1 MENNDLME
9 IFGLTE
15 DDTHGKG
22 QQSEAKGSDNE
33 DESLDNSPAD
43 NEEGKD
49 DNDLDD
55 DDLGETGDEDLG
67 EGSGEADDE
76 EPEDKEGEE
85 SEGDKD
91 DKKGGR
97 SAKNAERRRQRNRR
111 IKESQQKLI
120 DEAVSKALKEHQEQ
134 TRQIMDAFVVSLGL
148 KNPRD
153 NKPITTLE
161 ELNEYQKHKEREQL
175 EKDLQSGKITPEHIR
190 KIVADMPELQRPAKE
205 EKAPE
210 EDPQVKAAIEADI
223 KRISELDPSIKSIE
237 DFVKMENHDRFYE
250 LVKRGNNFYDAFCL
264 ANMDKLV
271 EMKAKAEARKRANLA
286 NSKEHMRRKSSRGQ
300 GAVTVPPDV
309 MALYRELMPDA
320 TEAEIQKH
328 YNKQLKK

>member
-15 DDTHGKG
+15 EDTQENGQKSDDDK
-22 QQSEAKGSDNE
+22 KGSD
-33 DESLDNSPAD
+33 DDDKSLDDNSPD
-43 NEEGKD
+43 NNEEGKD

-55 DDLGETGDEDLG
+55 EELGEP
-67 EGSGEADDE
+67 DDDDRE
-76 EPEDKEGEE
+76 
-85 SEGDKD
+85 EGDKEDSEAQENSENRD
-91 DKKGGR
+91 DSEDREEKDGR
-97 SAKNAERRRQRNRR
+97 SAKNAERRRQRDRK

-120 DEAVSKALKEHQEQ
+120 DEAVSKALKDQQEQ
-134 TRQIMDAFVVSLGL
+134 TKKIMDSFVVSLGL
-148 KNPRD
+148 KSPHD
-153 NKPITTLE
+153 NKPITTVE
-161 ELNEYQKHKEREQL
+161 ELTEYRKQADRAQL
-175 EKDLQSGKITPEHIR
+175 EKDLKTGKITPEHIK
-190 KIVADMPELQRPAKE
+190 KIVADMPELQPEKE
-205 EKAPE
+205 DKAPD

-250 LVKRGNNFYDAFCL
+250 LVKRGNNFYDAFCM

-286 NSKEHMRRKSSRGQ
+286 NSKKHMTSKSSRGQ

-309 MALYRELMPDA
+309 MAYYRELMPDA

-328 YNKQLKK
+328 YNKTIKK